1 MVTVMIVF
9 SFYDVFFCFW
19 KSVLLVN
26 HVFKEKD
33 SLNVRIINFFKFVL
47 YCSSFIKN
55 IILIFLFCFKIRV
68 ILRFQ

>member
-9 SFYDVFFCFW
+9 SFYNVFFFW

-33 SLNVRIINFFKFVL
+33 SLNVRIINFFKNVL

-55 IILIFLFCFKIRV
+55 IIFFCFKISV
-68 ILRFQ
+68 ILYFQ